1 MDKKSSINQ
10 NQVLKVS
17 ETFLPTKFGNF
28 QINAYWSSL
37 DKQHHLT
44 LVAGD
49 VYQKKNVLV
58 RIHSSCVTGDIFA
71 SYRCDCGEQ
80 LEKSMKIISKTN
92 GVIIYLSQE
101 GRGIGLVSKIQAM
114 NLQEMGIDTVE
125 ANLALGQPV
134 DNRNYESAAE
144 ILKDLKIKS
153 IRLLTNNP
161 IKIKELKN
169 LGVKVISQEPLHTRI
184 NNYNKRYLL
193 TKKDKFGHLFKI

>member
-1 MDKKSSINQ
+1 MAKTLLSKQ
-10 NQVLKVS
+10 KQVYKVA

-28 QINAYWSSL
+28 QINVYWSSME
-37 DKQHHLT
+37 KQHHLC
-44 LVAGD
+44 LIAGD

-58 RIHSSCVTGDIFA
+58 RMHSSCITGDIFA

-80 LEKSMKIISKTN
+80 LEKSMKIISKKN

-125 ANLALGQPV
+125 ANLALGQPA

-144 ILKDLKIKS
+144 ILKDLKVKS
-153 IRLLTNNP
+153 IKLLTNNLG
-161 IKIKELKN
+161 KIKKLQN
-169 LGVKVISQEPLHTRI
+169 LGVKVVSQEPLYTVVNRH
-184 NNYNKRYLL
+184 NKDYLL
-193 TKKDKFGHLFKI
+193 TKKDKFGHLLKI